1 MKKFYVLL
9 VVMVLLFSI
18 SASSFGAV
26 DFSGN
31 LRAWYKSNLS
41 GDTGGFV
48 FDRLALKVN
57 AKASD
62 NDGVF
67 GELRFLYGGN
77 LTTATTAAG
86 FGEMTYDQVYY
97 YHKNFF
103 TNNDE
108 LDFGFVFL
116 PFYNDKYMGIIKESV
131 AKNYAGAKNSTGLK
145 YNIKGDGFEASVA
158 VTNWKNNYATL
169 SSGDGNGFDEAL
181 RVSFKVMEGLN
192 LGVGYVNDSTVT
204 GGSIV
209 TSTGSA
215 VLDATF
221 TMDPIG
227 VFFEY
232 VNVSPNSG
240 SSKSGFYIEPNI
252 KIMDGLTAYVG
263 AALVKSNSLA
273 SSDWYI
279 GGLKYQVAAKTA
291 IQAEFISYPDS
302 IVSNCFGIRVR
313 QDF

>member
-1 MKKFYVLL
+1 
-9 VVMVLLFSI
+9 
-18 SASSFGAV
+18 
-26 DFSGN
+26 
-31 LRAWYKSNLS
+31 
-41 GDTGGFV
+41 
-48 FDRLALKVN
+48 
-57 AKASD
+57 
-62 NDGVF
+62 
-67 GELRFLYGGN
+67 
-77 LTTATTAAG
+77 
-86 FGEMTYDQVYY
+86 
-97 YHKNFF
+97 
-103 TNNDE
+103 
-108 LDFGFVFL
+108 
-116 PFYNDKYMGIIKESV
+116 V
-131 AKNYAGAKNSTGLK
+131 AKSYAGAKNSAGLK
-145 YNIKGDGFEASVA
+145 YNIKSDGFEASVA
-158 VTNWKNNYATL
+158 VTNWKNNFATL

-181 RVSFKVMEGLN
+181 RVSFKVMDGLN

-204 GGSIV
+204 GGNTV

-215 VLDATF
+215 VVDATF
-221 TMDPIG
+221 TMDPLG

-291 IQAEFISYPDS
+291 IQAEFISYPDATS
-302 IVSNCFGIRVR
+302 SNCFGIRVK